1 MNDDGSSD
9 DDIISHLF
17 GISQITNIF
26 FSSVLILSI
35 FL

>member
-1 MNDDGSSD
+1 MNDDGSSG
-9 DDIISHLF
+9 DIISILF
-17 GISQITNIF
+17 GVSQITNIF